1 MRKVQ
6 NKKTIRR
13 LAMRSYHAAG
23 ARNRIAV
30 TAIALTTILFTSLFT
45 IGSGAAYSIQRNT
58 VRQSG
63 GDGHAVLKY
72 ITDQEY
78 QDIRNHPLIREISYN
93 RIIADSVDNPEFL
106 KRRVEMYYMDDT
118 GRKLG
123 FCEPSVGRTPEKE
136 NEIITDTRTLE
147 LLNVP
152 KEIGTAVPLT
162 YTAKGKQHTE
172 EFTLSGYWES
182 DPVFNVGFVIVSKA
196 FLDSHAQMLAYEGKT
211 EQGMAGAVNS
221 YLMFGNTFRM
231 EEKLRRVI
239 TESGYTTR
247 FEEEQRES
255 LPTDIECNVNWAYGM
270 GEFTSFGSVTA
281 ILLGCLL
288 ILLTGY
294 LIIYNIFQISVLR
307 DVRFYGL
314 LKTIG
319 TTRRQ
324 IKKIITIQ
332 ALRLCLIGIPVG
344 LVVGYGAGAA
354 ALPLIT
360 SSMLSMDAS
369 IKPNPAIFAGAV
381 LFSLLTVW
389 VSTRKPGK
397 IAAGASPVEAAGY
410 TGIENKRKIKEK
422 ERTDGGKLWRM
433 ALSNLGRSRSRTI
446 LTVISLALSLVLLNS
461 VVTLSRGFDMDKYLS
476 HFMKTDGLIAHAQ
489 YFNFEYRGGDQDT
502 VSDQAIRAV
511 ESREEFLDGGRI
523 YYDRGILVTV
533 KDPGVKAGDLSY
545 IGMPMEDLQVEDG
558 EYYASIYGM
567 DSFNIGKLDVIEG
580 EPDEEKLATGRYVIA
595 GVTTDDRGKPVP
607 ENQHFHTG
615 DRIILNNRGK
625 IREFEVLAVNA
636 IHTYGET
643 TRNFDEYTFILPSG
657 VYQEFTGSD
666 EVMSYTFDVKPDK
679 IQSMTEF
686 LAAYTRNTEQ
696 EMSYET
702 KQSYVGEFQEMQY
715 MLLMVG
721 GALSFLI
728 GLIGILNFMNSILTS
743 ILSRKREF
751 AILTSIGMTGKQ
763 MKKLLAFEGLYYAA
777 GTGMTALLLGILTS
791 VFVIGRVGG
800 SIWFFS
806 YHFIIWP
813 LLISIPLLFL
823 LGVLVPAAAMRGMVK
838 ESVVERLREIE

>member
-1 MRKVQ
+1 MRRVK
-6 NKKTIRR
+6 NKQTIRR
-13 LAMRSYHAAG
+13 LAMRSYKAAG
-23 ARNRIAV
+23 TRNRIAV
-30 TAIALTTILFTSLFT
+30 IAVTLTTLLFTSLFT
-45 IGSGAAYSIQRNT
+45 IGSGAVYSIQRNT

-78 QDIRNHPLIREISYN
+78 QDIRNHPLIRKISYN

-123 FCEPSVGRTPEKE
+123 FCEPTVGRAPEKE

-147 LLNVP
+147 LLKVP
-152 KEIGTAVPLT
+152 KEIGAAVPLT
-162 YTAKGKQHTE
+162 YTAKGKQYTE
-172 EFTLSGYWES
+172 EFKLSGYWES
-182 DPVFNVGFVIVSKA
+182 DPVFNVGYVIVSKA
-196 FLDSHAQMLAYEGKT
+196 FQDTHVQMLAYEGNM
-211 EQGMAGAVNS
+211 EQGMAGAINS

-231 EEKLRRVI
+231 EEKLRRII

-247 FEEEQRES
+247 FEGEQREALS
-255 LPTDIECNVNWAYGM
+255 TDIDCNVNWAYEM
-270 GEFTSFGSVTA
+270 GEFTNLGTATA

-324 IKKIITIQ
+324 IKKIITMQ
-332 ALRLCLIGIPVG
+332 ALRVCLTGIPAG
-344 LVVGYGAGAA
+344 LILGYGAGAA

-360 SSMLSMDAS
+360 SSMLAVDAS
-369 IKPNPAIFAGAV
+369 IKPNPVIFAGAA

-389 VSTRKPGK
+389 ISTRKPGK
-397 IAAGASPVEAAGY
+397 IAAGVSPVEASRY
-410 TGIENKRKIKEK
+410 TGMKKSRKNKEK

-461 VVTLSRGFDMDKYLS
+461 IVTISRGFDMDKYLS

-489 YFNFEYRGGDQDT
+489 YFNYEYRGEEKDT
-502 VSDQAIRAV
+502 VSEYTVRAV
-511 ESREEFLDGGRI
+511 ENRQEFLDGGRI

-533 KDPGVKAGDLSY
+533 KDPKVQAGDLNY
-545 IGMPMEDLQVEDG
+545 NGMPMENFQIEEG
-558 EYYASIYGM
+558 EYYASLYGM

-580 EPDEEKLATGRYVIA
+580 ELDEEKLATGRYVIV
-595 GVTTDDRGKPVP
+595 GVTTDDKGKPAL

-615 DRIILNNRGK
+615 DQISLNNRGDK
-625 IREFEVLAVNA
+625 REFEVLAVNA
-636 IHTYGET
+636 IHVYGET
-643 TRNFDEYTFILPSG
+643 TRNSDEYTFILPSD
-657 VYQEFTGSD
+657 VYREFTGSD
-666 EVMSYTFDVKPDK
+666 EVMSYTFDVKPGK

-686 LAAYTRNTEQ
+686 LADYTGNTEP

-702 KQSYVGEFQEMQY
+702 KQSYAGEFREMQY
-715 MLLMVG
+715 MLLLVG
-721 GALSFLI
+721 GALSFII
-728 GLIGILNFMNSILTS
+728 GLIGILNFINSILTS
-743 ILSRKREF
+743 ILSRKQEF
-751 AILTSIGMTGKQ
+751 AILTSIGMTRKQ
-763 MKKLLAFEGLYYAA
+763 MQKLLACEGLYYAA
-777 GTGMTALLLGILTS
+777 GTGITALLLGILTS
-791 VFVIGRVGG
+791 VIVIGQGGG

-806 YHFIIWP
+806 YHFMIWP
-813 LLISIPLLFL
+813 LLACIPLLFL
-823 LGVLVPAAAMRGMVK
+823 LGVLVPVLAMRGMVK